1 MATAARVSVELQTLA
16 KAIDRH
22 LELTTGEKHGFFLFV
37 YAGGEV
43 NYVSSDGD
51 RPRVAKAMREII
63 AKWEAGTPDTP
74 AHQRN

>member
-1 MATAARVSVELQTLA
+1 MSKASRVSAELQPLA

-22 LELTTGEKHGFFLFV
+22 LLTTTGEKHGFFLFV

-43 NYVSSDGD
+43 MYVSSDGD
-51 RPRVAKAMREII
+51 RERVAKAMREII
-63 AKWEAGTPDTP
+63 AKWEAGVNDTP